1 MALRIRFVG
10 VFVVLSAACGTGSD
24 SGPVLRSEVR
34 DSAGVTIVENAR
46 PATGSQLGWRVG
58 EAPAVSIGT
67 QEGEE
72 AEMLYIVDDATKLAD
87 GRIVIANAGT
97 SELRVFSAVG
107 EHLSTWGGQGEGPG
121 EFSAYSPEAASW
133 WPGDSVAGSNS
144 WRRRIEVFDS
154 QGSHGRSVTMPD
166 GYHAFL
172 GVMPDGTILVKPST
186 VLGGGIFGAGDPLVR
201 RPANFGL
208 LMPGGELR
216 VSLGDQPG
224 EEWFSSQTAPM
235 ARPHLSAGPRYPPS
249 GEVIR
254 SWPPPTATNFGPTRA
269 TVPWR
274 RSSVATTTSGVRRRP
289 NWTPGSRKATPTCR
303 KNDERGC
310 SLRWKRCRSSSSSP
324 RSEAL
329 QSDPLGCL
337 WVREYELP
345 GENHNRWTVFDAEGR
360 VQGFRRDATRSGGLR
375 DRRRLRSWQGDGR
388 TERRTRATLA
398 SRPYSQVNAP
408 PSSSVSLPENHTRSK
423 GSRAPCSPTERS
435 WSWP

>member
-1 MALRIRFVG
+1 MMALRIRFVG

-133 WPGDSVAGSNS
+133 WPGDSVVGSNS

-154 QGSHGRSVTMPD
+154 QGNHGRSVTMPD

-172 GVMPDGTILVKPST
+172 GVLPDGTFLVKPST
-186 VLGGGIFGAGDPLVR
+186 VLSGGVFGAGDPLVR
-201 RPANFGL
+201 RPDNFGL

-235 ARPHLSAGPRYPPS
+235 ATPHP
-249 GEVIR
+249 
-254 SWPPPTATNFGPTRA
+254 FGRA
-269 TVPWR
+269 TISTIWKDLAVVSPTDRYELRAYSSDGTLAKIIRRDHDLRSPTQAELDAWR
-274 RSSVATTTSGVRRRP
+274 TERYADHPEERRTQVLAETADMTLVEFFP
-289 NWTPGSRKATPTCR
+289 AFS
-303 KNDERGC
+303 
-310 SLRWKRCRSSSSSP
+310 
-324 RSEAL
+324 AL
-329 QSDPLGCL
+329 HSDPLGYL

-345 GENHNRWTVFDAEGR
+345 GEDHSRWTVFDAEGR
-360 VQGFRRDATRSGGLR
+360 VQGFVEMPLDLEVFEIGRDYVLGRVMDELNVER
-375 DRRRLRSWQGDGR
+375 VQLWPLDRTPG
-388 TERRTRATLA
+388 
-398 SRPYSQVNAP
+398 
-408 PSSSVSLPENHTRSK
+408 
-423 GSRAPCSPTERS
+423 
-435 WSWP
+435 